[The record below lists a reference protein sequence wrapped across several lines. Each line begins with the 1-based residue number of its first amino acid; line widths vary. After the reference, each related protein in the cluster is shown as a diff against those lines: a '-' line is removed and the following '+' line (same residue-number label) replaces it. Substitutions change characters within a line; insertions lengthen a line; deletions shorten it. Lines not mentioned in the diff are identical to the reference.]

1 MKGFKDSSGKF
12 HPITDYKG
20 VRKSRDQKT
29 KTEGVKIRKDRDVS
43 MVGFS
48 SEAIE
53 EHGGKLISPLVKE
66 FIRRKVEKIFGNAV
80 ISIEVMFNDERDPSH
95 ESPIR
100 FESDI
105 KVLTPEMVRE
115 VNAYFGLYISKVGT
129 PFKNSAGKIR
139 IDTEIHRIYAEKEFG
154 DYQKNLEVN

>member
-1 MKGFKDSSGKF
+1 MKGFTKDGKF

-20 VRKSRDQKT
+20 VRKSRDQST
-29 KTEGVKIRKDRDVS
+29 KTEGVKIRKDRDVTY
-43 MVGFS
+43 VGFS

-53 EHGGKLISPLVKE
+53 EHGGKLVSPLVKE
-66 FIRRKVEKIFGNAV
+66 FIKRKVEKIFGNAK
-80 ISIEVMFNDERDPSH
+80 ISPEIMFNWERNPTQ

-115 VNAYFGLYISKVGT
+115 VNAHSGLHISKVGT

-139 IDTEIHRIYAEKEFG
+139 IDTEIHRIFAEKEFADHQRG
-154 DYQKNLEVN
+154 LEVN